1 MNVIGLDGF
10 ELDAKCHIT
19 TEDDFFGLVL
29 ESWGQKNNPDY
40 NKALMTIIERLKKNG
55 VTKVMAFLA
64 SEPIRKNLPFPIDRV
79 LYYGEDQFF
88 YLDKD
93 DSETLRLKLCKEQK
107 YFDST
112 SRTNVA
118 RGNGTKRIL
127 IHVIG
132 YKVSDWNR
140 IILGDKSKNYE
151 PTDNISI
158 LIQRVEEIL
167 LSDFTKPTGCD
178 EPEKKYKQAAVYLRD
193 PLVVA
198 WILRNSKG
206 NCEYCGKAAPFYK
219 KGNLPYLEV
228 HHVIPLS
235 EDGSDVIENCVALCP
250 NCHRAMHF
258 ADDAEQ
264 RIEQLYQKVS
274 RLIKS

>member
-1 MNVIGLDGF
+1 
-10 ELDAKCHIT
+10 
-19 TEDDFFGLVL
+19 
-29 ESWGQKNNPDY
+29 
-40 NKALMTIIERLKKNG
+40 MTIIERLKRHGIK
-55 VTKVMAFLA
+55 KVFAFLA
-64 SEPIRKNLPFPIDRV
+64 SEPVRKHLPSPIDRI

-93 DSETLRLKLCKEQK
+93 DSETLRLKLCKQQK

-112 SRTNVA
+112 SRTNIA
-118 RGNGTKRIL
+118 KGNGTKRIL

-132 YKVSDWNR
+132 YKVSDWNK
-140 IILGDKSKNYE
+140 IILGGKSKNYE

-158 LIQRVEEIL
+158 LNQRAEQIL
-167 LSDFTKPTGCD
+167 QSNFTKPTGCD
-178 EPEKKYKQAAVYLRD
+178 KPEKIYKQAAVYLRD

-198 WILRNSKG
+198 WILRNSEG
-206 NCEYCGKAAPFYK
+206 NCDCCGEAAPFYK

-235 EDGSDVIENCVALCP
+235 EGGSDVTENCVALCP

>member
-1 MNVIGLDGF
+1 MNVIGLNGL

-40 NKALMTIIERLKKNG
+40 NKALTTIIERLKENG
-55 VTKVMAFLA
+55 VKKIISFLA
-64 SEPIRKNLPFPIDRV
+64 SKPVRKSLPLPVDRL

-93 DSETLRLKLCKEQK
+93 DSETLRLKLCKQQK
-107 YFDST
+107 YFDSK
-112 SRTNVA
+112 SRTNIA
-118 RGNGTKRIL
+118 KGNGTKRIL
-127 IHVIG
+127 IHVNG
-132 YKVSDWNR
+132 YKVSDWNK
-140 IILGDKSKNYE
+140 IILGDKSEIYE

-158 LIQRVEEIL
+158 LNQRVEKIL
-167 LSDFTKPTGCD
+167 QSKFTKPSGCGK
-178 EPEKKYKQAAVYLRD
+178 PEKIYKQATVYIRD

-206 NCEYCGKAAPFYK
+206 NCECCGEAAPFYK

-235 EDGSDVIENCVALCP
+235 EEGSDVTENCVALCP

-274 RLIKS
+274 RLIKN